1 MFAVVAQDEIKLLRA
16 TKSMDPSHFGYKHIV
31 QMVDTFKLI
40 SVNGVHTAIS
50 MEIMGP
56 SLLHLL
62 IQSDFNGIQLGSSKR
77 IISQVKNII
86 YSVENYHGMQFVSRC
101 QEYIH
106 YLYIVQARCK
116 HPVYF

>member
-16 TKSMDPSHFGYKHIV
+16 TKTMDPSHFGYKNIV

-62 IQSDFNGIQLGSSKR
+62 IQSDFNGIHLAGVKR
-77 IISQVKNII
+77 ITSQVSCCLIQTNSTHQK
-86 YSVENYHGMQFVSRC
+86 F
-101 QEYIH
+101 
-106 YLYIVQARCK
+106 
-116 HPVYF
+116 